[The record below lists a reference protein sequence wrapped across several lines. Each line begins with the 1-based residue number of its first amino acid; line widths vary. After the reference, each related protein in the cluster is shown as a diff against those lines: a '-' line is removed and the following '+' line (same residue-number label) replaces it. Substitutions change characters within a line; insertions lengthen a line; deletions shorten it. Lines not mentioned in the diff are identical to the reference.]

1 MSKVTPT
8 VQKDETEENWE
19 YILPEESKNST
30 SSFET
35 NNRVKISPLPT
46 KENPLHEKFD
56 EFLIEA
62 IDEALSSLG
71 EPVKN
76 TVYDHLEN
84 DFSIPKNEIPQKLA
98 EFSHIIHKIFGM
110 GASRLEIKFMKNL
123 NSKVKANVQMPEYEW
138 PLSKWIITEMSFK
151 EYVNNIRKD
160 YETQKPSA
168 H

>member
-1 MSKVTPT
+1 MPKATRT
-8 VQKDETEENWE
+8 VEKDETEENWE
-19 YILPEESKNST
+19 YSLSEESTDSNG
-30 SSFET
+30 SFET
-35 NNRVKISPLPT
+35 DNRVTISVLPD
-46 KENPLHEKFD
+46 KKNPLQEKFD

-76 TVYDHLEN
+76 TVYHHLEN
-84 DFSIPKNEIPQKLA
+84 DFNIPKNEIPQKLG
-98 EFSHIIHKIFGM
+98 EFSHIIRKIFGI

-123 NSKVKANVQMPEYEW
+123 NSKVKANVQVPEYEW
-138 PLSKWIITEMSFK
+138 PISKWIVMEMSFE

-160 YETQKPSA
+160 YETQKPRT